1 MERKLSGRER
11 SELRR
16 QIVIKDPSVCYYCSS
31 KGLKDDDLYCPNCG
45 FPQKGSQAEMKKF
58 LSEMNY
64 KQRLINDHKRAV
76 NKARYMLFAFAI
88 FQLLASIFFIYLYIR
103 FNFSLLLPLVGIITS
118 GIYFGLGIWSKKE
131 PFAAILTG
139 FFIFVLIIAIN
150 FIIDPKSLFKG
161 IVLKIIF
168 ISGFVYGYK
177 GAKEAES
184 LEKELKEIKQSKD
197 FNQSNDLPELQD

>member
-16 QIVIKDPSVCYYCSS
+16 QIVIEDPSVCYYCSS

-64 KQRLINDHKRAV
+64 KQRLINDHKRAI

-88 FQLLASIFFIYLYIR
+88 IQFLGSIFFFYLYYR
-103 FNFSLLLPLVGIITS
+103 FDTSLLLPLIGIIIS
-118 GIYFGLGIWSKKE
+118 GIYFGLGIWSKKN

-139 FFIFVLIIAIN
+139 FFIFILLITIN
-150 FIIDPKSLFKG
+150 FFIDPSSLLKG
-161 IVLKIIF
+161 TLTKILF
-168 ISGFVYGYK
+168 IIGFVYGYN
-177 GAKEAES
+177 GAKEAER
-184 LEKELKEIKQSKD
+184 LEKELKEVKQSKD

>member
-1 MERKLSGRER
+1 MTKKLSGRER
-11 SELRR
+11 DELKR

-64 KQRLINDHKRAV
+64 KQRLMHDHKRAV
-76 NKARYMLFAFAI
+76 NKARYMLYAFAI
-88 FQLLASIFFIYLYIR
+88 FQLLASIIFLYLYFR
-103 FNFSLLLPLVGIITS
+103 FNIGLLPFLIGIITS

-161 IVLKIIF
+161 IILKAIF
-168 ISGFVYGYK
+168 ISGFAYGYI
-177 GAKEAES
+177 GAKEAEK
-184 LEKELKEIKQSKD
+184 LEKEFKEIKQSKD
-197 FNQSNDLPELQD
+197 FNQSNDLPELQN